1 MIGSSLLLLDENS
14 EESNVGLEVVDV
26 DDDVSVVLSTLV
38 VASSLDVDGDD
49 PSALLVALLLL
60 LLSFVSP
67 FKMTSGGGGVVE
79 DEEVKMKQLPRCRGL
94 DNEGENRP

>member
-79 DEEVKMKQLPRCRGL
+79 EVVKMKQLPRCLGL
-94 DNEGENRP
+94 DNEGEKRP